1 MLAVKRQK
9 HHLPMLERFA
19 PDTRFPEGDDPV
31 QRMTHRLGTK
41 AGRVSCAGSIT
52 RSSQPLASRPKKTAS
67 PRSLASSTCDSCGRL
82 LSRGIMSRANSS
94 GRAIW
99 IAPPRPQSRAVT
111 SMRSI
116 WSVNPLMSPSSWS
129 AARPISTLASS
140 TWAGRSTISQAAA
153 AKIGKEKTMM
163 PMSGT
168 KEFAQTRNIC
178 TSPRRVASPT
188 GIETRKVTSARGASR
203 KTRLSCCV
211 VPHPSTTRRI

>member
-116 WSVNPLMSPSSWS
+116 WSVNPLMWPSTWS

-153 AKIGKEKTMM
+153 AKIRKEKTMM
-163 PMSGT
+163 PT
-168 KEFAQTRNIC
+168 IRCN
-178 TSPRRVASPT
+178 RY
-188 GIETRKVTSARGASR
+188 
-203 KTRLSCCV
+203 
-211 VPHPSTTRRI
+211 RRIVGSRSEVFAVSVMGVLDAECILHHLASEATAAGSHRDCGAKLTAP